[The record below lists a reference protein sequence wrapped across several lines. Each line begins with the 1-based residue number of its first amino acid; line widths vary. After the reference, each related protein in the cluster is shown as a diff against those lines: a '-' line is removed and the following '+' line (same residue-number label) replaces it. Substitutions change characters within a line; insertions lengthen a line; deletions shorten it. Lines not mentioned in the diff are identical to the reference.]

1 MSDGTMDR
9 RAFLEHATVGCVVL
23 AAPRGLPG
31 FAPGVSGPTGQLAA
45 PFELEEV
52 TIAALQ
58 AGLESGKY
66 TARSLV
72 TAYLQ
77 RIDELDRRGPTLR
90 AVLEANPDA
99 LAQAAALDA
108 ERKAKGPRG
117 PLDRKSTR
125 LNSSH
130 VRISY
135 AVFCLNKKP
144 DLHRPRRATRPR

>member
-1 MSDGTMDR
+1 MRDGTMDR

-23 AAPRGLPG
+23 AAPRRLPG

-77 RIDELDRRGPTLR
+77 RIDELDRKGPTLR
-90 AVLEANPDA
+90 PGLEANPHA
-99 LAQAAALDA
+99 PTQAAAPHA
-108 ERKAKGPRG
+108 PPKAQGP
-117 PLDRKSTR
+117 P
-125 LNSSH
+125 
-130 VRISY
+130 
-135 AVFCLNKKP
+135 AP
-144 DLHRPRRATRPR
+144 PHRTPGA

>member
-1 MSDGTMDR
+1 MSDGTMNR

-23 AAPRGLPG
+23 AAPRRLSGL
-31 FAPGVSGPTGQLAA
+31 APGVSGPTGQLAA

-90 AVLEANPDA
+90 PGLEANPDA
-99 LAQAAALDA
+99 LAQAPALHAA
-108 ERKAKGPRG
+108 RKAQGPRG
-117 PLDRKSTR
+117 APP
-125 LNSSH
+125 
-130 VRISY
+130 RI
-135 AVFCLNKKP
+135 P
-144 DLHRPRRATRPR
+144 GPG

>member
-23 AAPRGLPG
+23 AAPRRLPG

-66 TARSLV
+66 TPRSLV

-77 RIDELDRRGPTLR
+77 RIDELDRKGPTLR
-90 AVLEANPDA
+90 AGLEANPHA
-99 LAQAAALDA
+99 LAQAPAPDA

-117 PLDRKSTR
+117 PLHR
-125 LNSSH
+125 LPGLAEGH
-130 VRISY
+130 AAAPGR
-135 AVFCLNKKP
+135 
-144 DLHRPRRATRPR
+144 

>member
-9 RAFLEHATVGCVVL
+9 RAFLEHVTVGCVVL
-23 AAPRGLPG
+23 AAPRRLPG
-31 FAPGVSGPTGQLAA
+31 LAPGVSGPTGQLAA

-52 TIAALQ
+52 AIAALQ

-77 RIDELDRRGPTLR
+77 RIDELDRKGPTLR

-99 LAQAAALDA
+99 LTQAAALDA

-117 PLDRKSTR
+117 PRSEEHTSELQSR
-125 LNSSH
+125 LHLVCRLMLANTDSDYREEF
-130 VRISY
+130 VR
-135 AVFCLNKKP
+135 
-144 DLHRPRRATRPR
+144 

>member
-23 AAPRGLPG
+23 AAPRRLPG

-58 AGLESGKY
+58 AGLESGQY

-72 TAYLQ
+72 AAYL
-77 RIDELDRRGPTLR
+77 PTVHEHGRQGTALR
-90 AVLEANPDA
+90 AGL
-99 LAQAAALDA
+99 Q
-108 ERKAKGPRG
+108 
-117 PLDRKSTR
+117 T
-125 LNSSH
+125 
-130 VRISY
+130 
-135 AVFCLNKKP
+135 KP
-144 DLHRPRRATRPR
+144 HQLT